1 MDKIA
6 IDRETRK
13 QRRLEVL
20 GTNTPRCGT
29 CGENRWQCIEKHHPS
44 DRRRDPLTTV
54 LECRNCHRILSDDQR
69 DHPALNPDA
78 DPMLDMI
85 GHFML
90 GLADMLRIIIE
101 KLYEFGLALVARGAA
116 PIEAQSA

>member
-1 MDKIA
+1 MDKVEIA
-6 IDRETRK
+6 RETRK

-29 CGENRWQCIEKHHPS
+29 CGHNRWQSIEKHHPS
-44 DRRRDPLTTV
+44 GIARDKETT
-54 LECRNCHRILSDDQR
+54 LLICRNCHRQLSDDQR
-69 DHPALNPDA
+69 DHPAFNPDA
-78 DPMLDMI
+78 DKALDMI

-101 KLYEFGLALVARGAA
+101 KLYEFGLEL
-116 PIEAQSA
+116 IERATPPTEGTPT